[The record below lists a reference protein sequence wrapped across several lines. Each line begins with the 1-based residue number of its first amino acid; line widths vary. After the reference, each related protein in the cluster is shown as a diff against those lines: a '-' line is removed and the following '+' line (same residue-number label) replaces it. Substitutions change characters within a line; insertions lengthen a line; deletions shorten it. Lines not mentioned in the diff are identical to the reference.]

1 MFSSAYVHACAPD
14 AGGRTCR
21 LTVLAHV
28 PARVPAVPMQVK
40 DLSLMELG
48 ATLALAAAL
57 WCASSSCSLLRRLK
71 VYLRAGR
78 A

>member
-1 MFSSAYVHACAPD
+1 
-14 AGGRTCR
+14 

-57 WCASSSCSLLRRLK
+57 
-71 VYLRAGR
+71 
-78 A
+78 